1 MLSVVA
7 ASSSSAQAIV
17 PGIIEGTGLTAIRSA
32 GRTVIDTTN
41 EPNQQREPHRVDYG
55 ESGWR
60 ACERASATTVK
71 PGIISGAAR
80 HHDTP

>member
-1 MLSVVA
+1 MARRVQRRRQSTEESLLSVVA

-41 EPNQQREPHRVDYG
+41 
-55 ESGWR
+55 
-60 ACERASATTVK
+60 
-71 PGIISGAAR
+71 
-80 HHDTP
+80 